1 MRAEARNMAL
11 KKPCINLNFKLKFLN
26 MKRIFEFSALAC
38 FGTFVTGAL
47 FVQLWTIYANL

>member
-26 MKRIFEFSALAC
+26 MKKLDLSVLAV
-38 FGTFVTGAL
+38 FGTFVSSAL
-47 FVQLWTIYANL
+47 AVQLWTIYTNL